1 MKKFIGLALV
11 LIAIIIAA
19 VYFGTSVSETAQAEN
34 DYLRIHVRANSNED
48 IDQNV
53 KYKVKDE
60 VVKFITPYVLWSN
73 YELDVEE
80 KENISTNYLGSYLLD
95 AMGVELPV
103 YNRYLLE
110 LQEKIPAVNV
120 NGFLDDQGTMHWIG
134 ETGSEYEEVL
144 AEYRMFEYNNLFD
157 GKDRLENVYE

>member
-60 VVKFITPYVLWSN
+60 VVKFITP
-73 YELDVEE
+73 
-80 KENISTNYLGSYLLD
+80 
-95 AMGVELPV
+95 
-103 YNRYLLE
+103 
-110 LQEKIPAVNV
+110 
-120 NGFLDDQGTMHWIG
+120 
-134 ETGSEYEEVL
+134 
-144 AEYRMFEYNNLFD
+144 
-157 GKDRLENVYE
+157 

>member
-53 KYKVKDE
+53 KY
-60 VVKFITPYVLWSN
+60 
-73 YELDVEE
+73 
-80 KENISTNYLGSYLLD
+80 
-95 AMGVELPV
+95 
-103 YNRYLLE
+103 
-110 LQEKIPAVNV
+110 
-120 NGFLDDQGTMHWIG
+120 
-134 ETGSEYEEVL
+134 
-144 AEYRMFEYNNLFD
+144 
-157 GKDRLENVYE
+157 